1 VTKRYQSDDLDWDAG
16 REGYLDV
23 RPAAKYAPVANPSSK
38 PARKEHFLSIRAEER
53 VASLIA
59 AAGMIWAVYAVTVD
73 YAELWRFQILPP
85 GPIEVCG
92 IGVLAWLHAKWRRS
106 MMAG

>member
-1 VTKRYQSDDLDWDAG
+1 MTKRYQTDDIDWDAG

-23 RPAAKYAPVANPSSK
+23 RPTAKYAPGPKSSTK
-38 PARKEHFLSIRAEER
+38 PAKQGYWLSIHTQER

-59 AAGMIWAVYAVTVD
+59 AGGMIWAVYAFTVD
-73 YAELWRFQILPP
+73 YADLWRFQILPP

-92 IGVLAWLHAKWRRS
+92 LGVLAWLHAKWRRS
-106 MMAG
+106 ILK